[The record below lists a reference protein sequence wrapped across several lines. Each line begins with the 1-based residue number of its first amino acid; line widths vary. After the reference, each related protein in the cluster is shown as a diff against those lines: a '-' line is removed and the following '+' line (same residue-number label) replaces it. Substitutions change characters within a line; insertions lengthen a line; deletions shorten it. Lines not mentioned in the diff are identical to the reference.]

1 MKIHIMGI
9 GGTAMSAVAG
19 LMKDSGH
26 EVRGSDRV
34 HPYPPVGDLLDN
46 LGIPVMH
53 PYDPSNLD
61 WEPDLVVVGNVI
73 RRDNPEAEAM
83 RERQIPFMSFP
94 QALREHYLAG
104 RFPMVVTGTH
114 GKTTTSSLIA
124 WLLHAQGYEPG
135 YLIGGVPLDFGTNF
149 RPAGGKFFVVEGDEY
164 DTAYFDKGPKFLH
177 YAPQAAIINNV
188 EFDHADIYADLE
200 AVISAFRR
208 FARIMPAGAPLL
220 VPAGDKNAAAASAG
234 SDAALRSFGIES
246 GFWHAADVSWSGGK
260 VLFEL
265 MAGDVSAGRF
275 VSPLFGRHNLANTV
289 AALGLLHET
298 GCVTPDLARAL
309 ASFAGVRKRQEIKG
323 VAAGVTVI
331 DDFAH
336 HPTAVR
342 ETILAVC
349 NAFPGSR
356 IIGLFEPESNTSRRR
371 VFQNEYVEAFAEADQ
386 ILFCAPLEKNDNLPP
401 EMKIDMARLVADINA
416 RGTPA
421 AIIPDIDELAAAA
434 VEAARP
440 GDVIMGMSGRD
451 FYGVHQKVLDRLR
464 ERERVGDGV

>member
-1 MKIHIMGI
+1 
-9 GGTAMSAVAG
+9 MSAVAG

-342 ETILAVC
+342 ETILAVR

>member
-34 HPYPPVGDLLDN
+34 RPYPPVGDLLDN

-53 PYDPSNLD
+53 PYDSSNLD

-149 RPAGGKFFVVEGDEY
+149 RAAGGKFFVVEGDEY

-200 AVISAFRR
+200 SVISAFRR
-208 FARIMPAGAPLL
+208 FAQMMPAGAPLL
-220 VPAGDKNAAAASAG
+220 VPACDKNAAAAVSR
-234 SDAALRSFGIES
+234 SDAALRSFGIEY
-246 GFWHAADVSWSGGK
+246 GYWHAVDVSWSGGR
-260 VLFEL
+260 VSFEL

-298 GCVTPDLARAL
+298 GCVTSDLAQAL
-309 ASFAGVRKRQEIKG
+309 VSFSGVRKRQEIKG

-342 ETILAVC
+342 ETILAVR

-371 VFQNEYVEAFAEADQ
+371 VFQNEYVSAFASADH

-401 EMKIDMARLVADINA
+401 EMKIDMARLVSDINEK
-416 RGTPA
+416 GTPA

-451 FYGVHQKVLDRLR
+451 FYGVHRKVLDRLR
-464 ERERVGDGV
+464 EREQVGDEV